1 MRSGESDGFLS
12 LFVRNNLNAVSNLL
26 SKFLA
31 LRAILVAFIWSA
43 GLLWANTEDPALNE
57 GREIRN
63 GREWINADQKQFPPE
78 LARRPVPSSDIYEVV
93 ASKMLFAFD
102 ELAKTSF
109 VSLTVDQA
117 KFYAGR
123 CYHLEPKKQPY
134 LVRLVY
140 CSEGPWNVFTA
151 DGKVF
156 VENIT
161 AGSFGTI
168 FRKSALVVNL
178 ESPPT
183 AAFVYAAV
191 DAE

>member
-1 MRSGESDGFLS
+1 
-12 LFVRNNLNAVSNLL
+12 
-26 SKFLA
+26 
-31 LRAILVAFIWSA
+31 LRAILIAFIWSA
-43 GLLWANTEDPALNE
+43 GALWASAEDSDLAE

-63 GREWINADQKQFPPE
+63 GREWINDRKQFPPE

-93 ASKMLFAFD
+93 ASKMLSAFD

-117 KFYAGR
+117 KYYAGQ

-140 CSEGPWNVFTA
+140 CSEGPWNVFTS
-151 DGKVF
+151 DGKLF

-161 AGSFGTI
+161 AGSFGII

-178 ESPPT
+178 EYRPT
-183 AAFVYAAV
+183 AVFVYAAV